1 MIERLELGPKSHLEK
16 GTKFRVKDGPY
27 WVTDSGEQIPMRA
40 RGVMQFNFAFVRGS
54 CVFIDADSDV
64 DGHVV
69 LHYRGRRK
77 NKLMGDKL
85 VCRPYTIAGRVT
97 GRKRRKPPV
106 KG

>member
-1 MIERLELGPKSHLEK
+1 MISRLELGPRSFLEK
-16 GTKFRVKDGPY
+16 GTKFRVKGGPY
-27 WVTDSGEQIPMRA
+27 WITDSGEHIPMRA
-40 RGVMQFNFAFVRGS
+40 RGVMTFNYAFVRGS

-69 LHYRGRRK
+69 LHYKGKRT
-77 NKLMGDKL
+77 NKLMAGKL

-97 GRKRRKPPV
+97 GRRRRKPPV